1 MLNTMVPQPLGV
13 YLNTI
18 NVYMFNI
25 FMYACI
31 HPCTYVYVS
40 ICMHVY
46 VRMCI
51 HRYVN
56 IRISTGY

>member
-25 FMYACI
+25 FMHTCMYVCVCKYMYACI
-31 HPCTYVYVS
+31 CTYVYS
-40 ICMHVY
+40 
-46 VRMCI
+46 
-51 HRYVN
+51 
-56 IRISTGY
+56 